1 VVVVV
6 AGIVVVVVVVVD
18 GASVVVVVVVVVVAT
33 KRVIVFVDVLAG
45 RVFVLAIFKVKTHDP
60 VVPIVN
66 LLGLFFGVN
75 EQEPF
80 FDQVFTPR
88 EFDVTTVDKLLTC
101 PAANED
107 TFHVTFVADAAETEP
122 LKAAPIRR
130 PATNKELA
138 IRRSFG
144 L

>member
-1 VVVVV
+1 MVVVV

-18 GASVVVVVVVVVVAT
+18 GASVVVVVVVAT

-45 RVFVLAIFKVKTHDP
+45 RVFVFAIFKVKTHDP

-88 EFDVTTVDKLLTC
+88 EFDVATVDKLLTC

>member
-1 VVVVV
+1 MVVVV

-18 GASVVVVVVVVVVAT
+18 GASVVVVVVVAT

-45 RVFVLAIFKVKTHDP
+45 RVFVFAIFKVKTHDP
-60 VVPIVN
+60 VAPIVN

-88 EFDVTTVDKLLTC
+88 EFDVATVDKLLTC

-130 PATNKELA
+130 PATNKEPA
-138 IRRSFG
+138 TRRSFG